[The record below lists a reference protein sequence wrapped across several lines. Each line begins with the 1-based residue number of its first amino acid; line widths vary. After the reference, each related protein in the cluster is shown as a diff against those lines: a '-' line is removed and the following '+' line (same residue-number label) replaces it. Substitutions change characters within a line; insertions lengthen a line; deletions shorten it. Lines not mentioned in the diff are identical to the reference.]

1 MRKRVFVQ
9 SSRRLLTTRRIAS
22 KEHIS
27 WLTAKENL
35 VKLKKNRYMENKD
48 LGNRVYWWIKKDE

>member
-1 MRKRVFVQ
+1 MQ